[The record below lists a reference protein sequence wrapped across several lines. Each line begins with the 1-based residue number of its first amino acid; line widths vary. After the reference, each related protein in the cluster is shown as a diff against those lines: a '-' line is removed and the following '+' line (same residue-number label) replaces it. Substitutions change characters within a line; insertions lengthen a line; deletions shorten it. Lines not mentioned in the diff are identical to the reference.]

1 MTDTDEHHLPSV
13 YFWSA
18 LAAGALISAILI
30 GWLLVA
36 VLP

>member
-1 MTDTDEHHLPSV
+1 MTDDEHHLPSV